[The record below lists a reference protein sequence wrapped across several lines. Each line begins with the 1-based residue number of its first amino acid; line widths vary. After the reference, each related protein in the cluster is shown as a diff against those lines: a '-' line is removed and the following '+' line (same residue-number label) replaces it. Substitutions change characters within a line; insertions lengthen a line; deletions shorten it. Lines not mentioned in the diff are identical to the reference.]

1 MLRVSSPCP
10 FLRTLARTSGPGQ
23 TYELSMDMSPAVHGK
38 SGLSF
43 SSDLGD
49 HQLRPRCYRSPNF
62 DHPLRVSNGEVR
74 QGLESRTPRRAVL
87 EGHGTGELCPLSTPS
102 VARIQ
107 RERYIF
113 CFFPIHSSSPPGR
126 GSRSI
131 LCSARLLFVVS
142 FVAGFF
148 RTHSGLDAETRCA
161 GIRLP
166 ARERVRFARLGA

>member
-1 MLRVSSPCP
+1 MNCP
-10 FLRTLARTSGPGQ
+10 
-23 TYELSMDMSPAVHGK
+23 MDMSPAVHGK

-113 CFFPIHSSSPPGR
+113 LLLSHTFEFPPWPGLSEYSLQCSVVVRRLVRYWFFSHPFGLGCRDLLCRDKTSSEGAGALCALGRIAAFFPLPRI
-126 GSRSI
+126 I
-131 LCSARLLFVVS
+131 WLF
-142 FVAGFF
+142 
-148 RTHSGLDAETRCA
+148 T
-161 GIRLP
+161 
-166 ARERVRFARLGA
+166 